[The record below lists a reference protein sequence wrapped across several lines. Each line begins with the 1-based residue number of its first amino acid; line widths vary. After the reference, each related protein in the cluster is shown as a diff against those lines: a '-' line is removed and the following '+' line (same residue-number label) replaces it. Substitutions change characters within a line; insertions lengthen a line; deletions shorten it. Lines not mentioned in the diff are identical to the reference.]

1 MKNES
6 VKIIA
11 DLMLS
16 AEVPQFA
23 KEKLVQIMRIETL
36 GTKVKGFKMTDYV
49 DSKSKGYRPALEGV
63 FYDES
68 GYEVATEGHILIY
81 RKVDVPDNFKN
92 RIVLPNGEFVPEDTL
107 YPKWKAV
114 VPNDA
119 EFEPFIVNFDKV
131 EEFAKDWKAKKKICG
146 KVVPMITFKNRY
158 FNLDLFVK
166 FIKAMKYAET
176 NIIKLNPKN
185 DTTPVSFGS
194 YDNMGG
200 LIMPMLPP
208 TANKMDDYEIYTL

>member
-11 DLMLS
+11 ELMIS

-23 KEKLVQIMRIETL
+23 KEELSRLMRIETMA
-36 GTKVKGFKMTDYV
+36 TKVSGFKMTDYV
-49 DSKSKGYRPALEGV
+49 DSKSKGLRPALEGI

-81 RKVDVPDNFKN
+81 HKVEIPENFKN
-92 RIVLPNGEFVPEDTL
+92 RIVLPDGKLLNEDIK
-107 YPKWKAV
+107 YPKWKNV

-119 EFEPFIVNFDKV
+119 EFEPFIVDFDKV
-131 EEFAKDWKAKKKICG
+131 EEFAKDWKAKKKMFG
-146 KVVPMITFKNRY
+146 KGEVMITFNNRY
-158 FNLDLFVK
+158 FNLELFVK
-166 FIKAMKYAET
+166 FVRAMKYAET
-176 NIIKLNPKN
+176 NVIKFNPKN

-200 LIMPMLPP
+200 ILMPMICPSEHKRSEC
-208 TANKMDDYEIYTL
+208 TIYNL

>member
-23 KEKLVQIMRIETL
+23 KEELSRLMRIETMA
-36 GTKVKGFKMTDYV
+36 TKVSGFKMTDYV
-49 DSKSKGYRPALEGV
+49 DSKSKGLRHALEGI

-81 RKVDVPDNFKN
+81 RKVDVADNLKN
-92 RIVLPNGEFVPEDTL
+92 RIVLPNGEFVSENL
-107 YPKWKAV
+107 RYPNWKAV

-119 EFEPFIVNFDKV
+119 EFEPFIVDFDKV

-208 TANKMDDYEIYTL
+208 TEKGMEENEIYAL

>member
-16 AEVPQFA
+16 AEVPKFA
-23 KEKLVQIMRIETL
+23 KEELSRLMRIETMA
-36 GTKVKGFKMTDYV
+36 TKVSGFKMSDYIAK
-49 DSKSKGYRPALEGV
+49 DHLKPSLNGI

-81 RKVDVPDNFKN
+81 RKAEIPENFKN
-92 RIVLPNGEFVPEDTL
+92 RVVLSDGKLLNEDIK
-107 YPKWKAV
+107 YPKWQSV
-114 VPNDA
+114 VPDA
-119 EFEPFIVNFDKV
+119 KEYEHFTVDFDKV
-131 EEFAKDWKAKKKICG
+131 EEFAKDWKAKKKMFG
-146 KVVPMITFKNRY
+146 KGEVMITFNNRY
-158 FNLDLFVK
+158 FNLELFVK

-185 DTTPVSFGS
+185 DTAPVSFGS

-200 LIMPMLPP
+200 ILMPMQCQSEH
-208 TANKMDDYEIYTL
+208 KMSECTIYTL